1 MRKWLFLSAFLLC
14 STLIFAQ
21 SVVTGKIIDIKNGKP
36 ISGVSVRVKSTKK
49 GTQTDNEGVFKLPA
63 NADDELEITY
73 VGYASQTVKVGG
85 SGDLAIALTQ
95 SAVDLGEVV
104 VLGSR
109 RAPRVKI
116 ESPVP
121 VDIVKVNSLEQ
132 TTSLPNLESQLN
144 MAVPSFNYN
153 KQSGADGADAMDFA
167 SLRGLGYDQTLV
179 LINGKRRH
187 LSAFVTEFGTRG
199 RGNGGTDLN
208 AIPEAAIDRVE
219 ILRDGASAQYG
230 SDAIAGVI
238 NIILKKDVNKFYAVV
253 GVSGYNDNPYN
264 TLYNVDPSQYYTGS
278 KIDGQ
283 TLKIDLNYGLPIGKN
298 GGFFNI
304 GANFLTIGKT
314 FRALPDT
321 NWSSDPYSKKV
332 APYIAEYR
340 RAFGDGSITSGG
352 AMYNME
358 IPIIG
363 TKTTFYSF
371 GGYNYK
377 HSNVYAWSRNFYDN
391 PQKFPTDA
399 GGNLQFVPGIMRVF
413 DPTPGQL
420 DTANVFYNP
429 QEDVYIQDASFAA
442 GIRGTVGDNWDWDL
456 SNVTGYNNMHYY

>member
-1 MRKWLFLSAFLLC
+1 MRKWLLFPGFLLC
-14 STLIFAQ
+14 SYFILAQTTITGKVTDKRSGTPVPDVSIKIKSSKKGTVTNPEGIFKLQANPDDVLEFSAVGFKSQSVKLNGTSELSITLEQ
-21 SVVTGKIIDIKNGKP
+21 SLTDLSEVVVTGNRG
-36 ISGVSVRVKSTKK
+36 
-49 GTQTDNEGVFKLPA
+49 
-63 NADDELEITY
+63 
-73 VGYASQTVKVGG
+73 
-85 SGDLAIALTQ
+85 
-95 SAVDLGEVV
+95 
-104 VLGSR
+104 
-109 RAPRVKI
+109 APRVKT

-121 VDIVKVNSLEQ
+121 VDVVKLNSLEQ
-132 TTSLPNLESQLN
+132 TTSSPNLEAQLN

-153 KQSGADGADAMDFA
+153 KQSGADGSDAIDFA

-179 LINGKRRH
+179 LVNGKRRH
-187 LSAFVTEFGTRG
+187 LAAFVNEFGTRG
-199 RGNGGTDLN
+199 RGNSGTDLN

-283 TLKIDLNYGLPIGKN
+283 TLKVDMNYGLPIGKN

-321 NWSSDPYSKKV
+321 NWTSNPNSKKV
-332 APYIAEYR
+332 APYLADYR

-358 IPIIG
+358 IPIAG
-363 TKTTFYSF
+363 TKSTFYSF
-371 GGYNYK
+371 GAYNYK
-377 HSNVYAWSRNFYDN
+377 HSNVYA
-391 PQKFPTDA
+391 
-399 GGNLQFVPGIMRVF
+399 
-413 DPTPGQL
+413 
-420 DTANVFYNP
+420 
-429 QEDVYIQDASFAA
+429 
-442 GIRGTVGDNWDWDL
+442 
-456 SNVTGYNNMHYY
+456 